1 MYLSNPSFQATAS
14 KLVSFLCREIKP
26 RYHFC
31 AINGTHYESA
41 PFRMPKDET
50 TQFELC
56 TRFISL
62 AEVGNAEKAKYI
74 YALSLKPVDKSR
86 LLDLVQKTTNEIPC
100 PFIGLDLGGAINK
113 NDSVGNHQI
122 FFTQHTYSMYIHIQS
137 ESRQYFYDMDG
148 GSRKRQSGD
157 NNRRDKRP
165 RIPQIEQGL

>member
-1 MYLSNPSFQATAS
+1 MFGVQELLHRVPRCGCAPNIAMALWYAGEGKRKYTSRALVTVKLTNSSSQATAS

-100 PFIGLDLGGAINK
+100 PFIGLDLGGAISK
-113 NDSVGNHQI
+113 NDSVGNL
-122 FFTQHTYSMYIHIQS
+122 YISIS
-137 ESRQYFYDMDG
+137 TPSD
-148 GSRKRQSGD
+148 
-157 NNRRDKRP
+157 
-165 RIPQIEQGL
+165 